1 MKISFV
7 LIGFFSSLISFA
19 QQNTLAAGAD
29 ASSAE
34 GSISY
39 SIGQIDFSNVSSSSG
54 SVNQGVQQ
62 PFEFFVSSV
71 LEYGNENSFSIFPNP
86 TNEILNISQSF
97 FSEKIE
103 MRLLD
108 MSGRIVLSD
117 QLNAPQHQIDLRIL
131 SQGVYN
137 LTLIKNNQI
146 LTSFKVIK
154 Y

>member
-19 QQNTLAAGAD
+19 QQNTLAAGAN

-39 SIGQIDFSNVSSSSG
+39 SIGQMDFSNVSSSNG

-71 LEYGNENSFSIFPNP
+71 LEFGNENSFSIFPNP
-86 TNEILNISQSF
+86 TNEVLNISQSF

-108 MSGRIVLSD
+108 MSGRLVLSD
-117 QLNAPQHQIDLRIL
+117 QLNAPQHQIDLRTL

>member
-7 LIGFFSSLISFA
+7 LIVFFSSLISFA
-19 QQNTLAAGAD
+19 QQNTLAAGAN

-71 LEYGNENSFSIFPNP
+71 LEFGNENSFSIFPNP
-86 TNEILNISQSF
+86 TNEVLNISQSF

-103 MRLLD
+103 MRLFD
-108 MSGRIVLSD
+108 MSGRLVLSD

-137 LTLIKNNQI
+137 LTLIENNQI

>member
-19 QQNTLAAGAD
+19 QQNTVAAGAN

-39 SIGQIDFSNVSSSSG
+39 SIGQIDFSNVSSSNG

-71 LEYGNENSFSIFPNP
+71 LEFGNENSFSIFPNP
-86 TNEILNISQSF
+86 TSEILNISQSF

-117 QLNAPQHQIDLRIL
+117 QLNAPQHQIDLRTL

>member
-1 MKISFV
+1 MKIAFV
-7 LIGFFSSLISFA
+7 LIVFFSSLISFA
-19 QQNTLAAGAD
+19 QQNTVAAGAN

-71 LEYGNENSFSIFPNP
+71 LEFGNENSFSIFPNP

-103 MRLLD
+103 IRLLD

-117 QLNAPQHQIDLRIL
+117 QLNAPQHQIDLRTL

>member
-7 LIGFFSSLISFA
+7 LIVFFSSLISFA
-19 QQNTLAAGAD
+19 QQNTLAAGAN

>member
-19 QQNTLAAGAD
+19 QQNTLAAGAN
-29 ASSAE
+29 ASSVE

>member
-19 QQNTLAAGAD
+19 QQNTLAAGAN

-39 SIGQIDFSNVSSSSG
+39 SIGQIDFSNVSSSNG

-71 LEYGNENSFSIFPNP
+71 LEFGNENSFSIFPNP
-86 TNEILNISQSF
+86 TNEVLNISQSF

-103 MRLLD
+103 IRLLD

-137 LTLIKNNQI
+137 LTLIENNQI

>member
-7 LIGFFSSLISFA
+7 LIVFFSSLISFA
-19 QQNTLAAGAD
+19 QQNTLAAGAN

-71 LEYGNENSFSIFPNP
+71 LEFGNENSFSIFPNP
-86 TNEILNISQSF
+86 TNEVLNISQSF

-108 MSGRIVLSD
+108 MSGRLVLSD

>member
-1 MKISFV
+1 MKIAFV
-7 LIGFFSSLISFA
+7 LIVFFSSLISFA
-19 QQNTLAAGAD
+19 QQNTVAAGAN

-71 LEYGNENSFSIFPNP
+71 LEFGNENSFSIFPNP
-86 TNEILNISQSF
+86 TNEVLNISQSF

-108 MSGRIVLSD
+108 MSGRLVLSD

>member
-19 QQNTLAAGAD
+19 QQNTLAAGAN

>member
-1 MKISFV
+1 MKIAFV
-7 LIGFFSSLISFA
+7 LIVFFSSLISFA

-39 SIGQIDFSNVSSSSG
+39 SIGQIDFSNVSSSNG

-62 PFEFFVSSV
+62 PFEFFVLSV

-117 QLNAPQHQIDLRIL
+117 QLNAPQHQIDLRTL

>member
-19 QQNTLAAGAD
+19 QQNTLAAGAN

-39 SIGQIDFSNVSSSSG
+39 SIGQMDFSNVSSSNG

-71 LEYGNENSFSIFPNP
+71 LEFGNENSFSIFPNP

-108 MSGRIVLSD
+108 MSGRLVLSD
-117 QLNAPQHQIDLRIL
+117 QLNAPQHQIDLRTL

>member
-19 QQNTLAAGAD
+19 QQNTLAAGAN

-39 SIGQIDFSNVSSSSG
+39 SIGQMDFSNVSSSNG

-71 LEYGNENSFSIFPNP
+71 LEFGNENSFSIFPNP

-97 FSEKIE
+97 SSEKIE
-103 MRLLD
+103 IRLLD

-117 QLNAPQHQIDLRIL
+117 LLNAPQHQIDLRTL

>member
-1 MKISFV
+1 MRIAFV
-7 LIGFFSSLISFA
+7 LIVFFSSLISFA
-19 QQNTLAAGAD
+19 QQNTVAAGAN
-29 ASSAE
+29 ATSAE

-71 LEYGNENSFSIFPNP
+71 LEFGNENSFSIFPNP
-86 TNEILNISQSF
+86 TNEVLNISQSF

-108 MSGRIVLSD
+108 MSGRLVLSD
-117 QLNAPQHQIDLRIL
+117 QLNAPQHQIDLTIL

-137 LTLIKNNQI
+137 LTLIENNQI

>member
-19 QQNTLAAGAD
+19 QQNTLAAGAN

-117 QLNAPQHQIDLRIL
+117 QLNAPQHQIDLRTL